1 MTKKAV
7 MIGLD
12 GAAWH
17 LLDPLFEQGVM
28 PRLEKLRAKGAS
40 GTLSSTVPTYTP
52 PAWTSAATGVNPGRH
67 GVYGFHSSHAQH
79 DRMQLVHSGKVRS
92 ATIWEMANAQGASI
106 GVYNLPLTYPP
117 QRLDNGWMVS
127 GMMTPSYGERV
138 KGFAYPAA
146 LEQEILSWA
155 PGYEVDIKTHW
166 DDDYKNDALCR
177 RALRSLKQRRTVL
190 EALLSERQTDLVFSV
205 IEAPD
210 RLQHAYYK
218 YMDPR
223 DEMFSSEKAQSL
235 RPAIAECFQ
244 LMDEIVGLLEDY
256 AGTDGGVVVCS
267 DHGFT
272 GWDCSVHT
280 NALLEQ
286 WGYLKFKATAKLM
299 QTSAARALV
308 PVAKRVLPAKSA
320 RAAKSKTFS
329 AIDWANTRAFASPI
343 PQQGVFVNVVGRE
356 PLGIVP
362 EKDVAGIVKEIAQ
375 RFAELRGPDGK
386 PATDRVHLAEDVFH
400 GDSLEGAP
408 DLLPVLRDHRFELD
422 DEIFH
427 KEPFTDM
434 RRLPRGVHH
443 MHGIGIY
450 AGAGV
455 NAASGVDASVL
466 DVTPTLLYL
475 AGMKVPDDL
484 DGSVVKQAFDPHYL
498 EAHPIES
505 ASPLESGK
513 KEEASPYSA
522 EEEAEIEEALRGLGY
537 L

>member
-17 LLDPLFEQGVM
+17 LLDPLLDQGVM
-28 PRLEKLRAKGAS
+28 PRLDNLRSRGAW
-40 GTLSSTVPTYTP
+40 GNLGSTVPTYTP

-67 GVYGFHSSHAQH
+67 GVYGFHSTHAQH
-79 DRMQLVHSGKVRS
+79 DRMQLMHSGKVRS
-92 ATIWEMANAQGASI
+92 PTIWEMANAQGASI

-117 QRLDNGWMVS
+117 QQLDEGWMVS

-138 KGFAYPAA
+138 KGFTYPPE
-146 LEQEILSWA
+146 LEQDVLSWA
-155 PGYEVDIKTHW
+155 PNYEVDIKTHW
-166 DDDYKNDALCR
+166 DDDYKDDALCR
-177 RALRSLKQRRTVL
+177 RALRSLKQRRIVL
-190 EALLSERQTDLVFSV
+190 EALLSEHPTDLVFAV

-223 DEMFSSEKAQSL
+223 EEMFSSQQARSL
-235 RPAIAECFQ
+235 RPAIIECFR
-244 LMDEIVGLLEDY
+244 LMDDIVGLLDDY
-256 AGTDGGVVVCS
+256 AGTDGGVVVSS

-280 NALLEQ
+280 NSLLEQ
-286 WGYLKFKATAKLM
+286 WGYLKFKGKAKLM

-308 PVAKRVLPAKSA
+308 PIAKRVLPAKVA
-320 RAAKSKTFS
+320 REAKNKTFS
-329 AIDWANTRAFASPI
+329 AIDWANTKAFASPI
-343 PQQGVFVNVVGRE
+343 PQQGVFVNVAGRE
-356 PLGIVP
+356 PLGVVL
-362 EKDVAGIVKEIAQ
+362 EDDVNRLKKEIAA

-386 PATDRVHLAEDVFH
+386 PACDLVHLAEDVFH
-400 GDSLEGAP
+400 GDALTGAP

-427 KEPFTDM
+427 KDPFTDM
-434 RRLPRGVHH
+434 RALPRGVHH
-443 MHGIGIY
+443 VDGIGIY
-450 AGAGV
+450 AGDGV
-455 NAASGVDASVL
+455 RPRSGVDGSVL

-475 AGMKVPDDL
+475 AGMNVPDGL
-484 DGSVVKQAFDPHYL
+484 DGSVVKEAFDPGYM
-498 EAHPIES
+498 ADHPVETVSAIEPS
-505 ASPLESGK
+505 RQ
-513 KEEASPYSA
+513 EEKSPYSA